1 MCGIG
6 GYYQTGN
13 TNNAP
18 KWAKPALRKMWDTL
32 QSRGSDASGIAY
44 ESPTGIRH
52 YKTDKPAFEL
62 SGLSMSL
69 AFGMNRTPRWVM
81 FHTRASTHGKPEENR
96 NNHPLMGSR
105 IALCHNGVVYNKDS
119 VLSKYNVTA
128 KRGVDT
134 EAILVALKNGGIDA
148 VAKHVEGSM
157 SISWAKGKT
166 MYLWTN
172 GMSPLVIGELYNGD
186 YMYSST
192 DEHLMST
199 GLRFKHVFDAKAGH
213 LYKFTSE
220 GMNVHK
226 TQLRKIERP
235 VYSWRDLS
243 KKTHTPKQMTRQTSL
258 VVPKQKRVRYS
269 ELKPSIDY
277 SMPEKDTQYE
287 EWQQELQSEYDWES
301 CYGDWRQWSK
311 KSKEIQEWEDEQ

>member
-18 KWAKPALRKMWDTL
+18 KWAKPALRKMWDNL

-81 FHTRASTHGKPEENR
+81 FHTRASTHGRPEENR

-105 IALCHNGVVYNKDS
+105 IALCHNGVVYNKDN
-119 VLSKYNVTA
+119 VLRKYNTTA

-192 DEHLMST
+192 DKHLMST
-199 GLRFKHVFDAKAGH
+199 GLRFKQVFDAKHGH
-213 LYKFTSE
+213 LYKFTPE
-220 GMNVHK
+220 GMSVHK
-226 TQLRKIERP
+226 THLRKINRP

-243 KKTHTPKQMTRQTSL
+243 KITHTKKQATRQTSL
-258 VVPKQKRVRYS
+258 VVPKQKRVRYP

-277 SMPEKDTQYE
+277 SMPEKDTQYDE
-287 EWQQELQSEYDWES
+287 SQQELQSEYDWEAV
-301 CYGDWRQWSK
+301 YGDWRSWSK
-311 KSKEIQEWEDEQ
+311 KSKEFQQ

>member
-13 TNNAP
+13 TENAP
-18 KWAKPALRKMWDTL
+18 QWAKQALRTMWNNL

-81 FHTRASTHGKPEENR
+81 LHTRASTHGRPEENR
-96 NNHPLMGSR
+96 NNHPLMGSKM
-105 IALCHNGVVYNKDS
+105 ALCHNGVVYNKDN
-119 VLSKYNVTA
+119 VLSKFNATA
-128 KRGVDT
+128 KREVDT

-192 DEHLMST
+192 DEHLMTT
-199 GLRFKHVFDAKAGH
+199 GLRFKQVFDAKHGH
-213 LYKFTSE
+213 LYKFTPE
-220 GMNVHK
+220 GMSVHK
-226 TQLRKIERP
+226 TQLRKIKRP
-235 VYSWRDLS
+235 MYSWRDLA
-243 KKTHTPKQMTRQTSL
+243 KKTHTERKDSQVKRL
-258 VVPKQKRVRYS
+258 VVPKQKQKKRVRYL
-269 ELKPSIDY
+269 EPSIDF
-277 SMPEKDTQYE
+277 SMPKDKKHTLNDE
-287 EWQQELQSEYDWES
+287 TDYDWEAV
-301 CYGDWRQWSK
+301 YGDWRSWSK
-311 KSKEIQEWEDEQ
+311 KSKEFQQ